1 MLEIVASLG
10 VIAALAV
17 IGVNCRA
24 LMADRDSRDGATA
37 LLLMGGGA
45 LVALGLVALRL
56 QAWAGVWIA
65 VGGTAALALGALPL
79 PQLVASRR
87 SRTTPAPAAA
97 TPDADADVIPLRR
110 AA

>member
-1 MLEIVASLG
+1 VLEIVASLG
-10 VIAALAV
+10 VIAALGV

-56 QAWAGVWIA
+56 RVWEGVWIA

-79 PQLVASRR
+79 PRLALARR
-87 SRTTPAPAAA
+87 PRTAPAAVA
-97 TPDADADVIPLRR
+97 RPESDADVIPLRR